1 MTQYPHISVLL
12 KECLFAFKDL
22 HLRTLIDGTL
32 GAGGHAEALLSA
44 HPEIECFIGIDQ
56 DPEALKIASK
66 RLEKFQA
73 ISRFVHGNFSDLE
86 KILKEQKID
95 AVDGILVDLGVSS
108 MQLDQG
114 ERGFS
119 FMREGPLD
127 MRMNPTEGIS
137 AKEIV
142 NTWDEKPL
150 ADIFY
155 RYGEEKQSYR
165 AARAIIEARN
175 KKPLETTR
183 ELVDLIEKNLKRTR
197 FDIHPATKIFQA
209 IRIAVN
215 GELSRLEA
223 FLPQALNAL
232 RPGGR
237 LAVITFH
244 SLEDRIVKQKFA
256 YFASDKESTSG
267 IGGVFIDKAPQGK
280 LVFRKAVDAG
290 EEEVKGNP
298 RSRSAKLRVLEKL

>member
-1 MTQYPHISVLL
+1 MTSYPHISVLL
-12 KECLFAFKDL
+12 KECLLAFEEVNLD
-22 HLRTLIDGTL
+22 TFVDGTL
-32 GAGGHAEALLSA
+32 GAGGHSEALLTA
-44 HPEIECFIGIDQ
+44 HPEVQRFIGIDQ
-56 DPEALKIASK
+56 DPSALKIASK
-66 RLEKFQA
+66 RLEKFQGV
-73 ISRFVHGNFSDLE
+73 SRFIHGNFSDLE

-119 FMREGPLD
+119 FMRDGPLD
-127 MRMNPTEGIS
+127 MRMDPTGEIS

-142 NTWDEKPL
+142 NTWEEKPL

-155 RYGEEKQSYR
+155 LYGEEKQSYR
-165 AARAIIEARN
+165 AAQAIIEARQ
-175 KKPLETTR
+175 KKPFETTL
-183 ELVDLIEKNLKRTR
+183 ELAQVIEKKLKRVR
-197 FDIHPATKIFQA
+197 WDIHPATKIFQA

-215 GELSRLEA
+215 GELTCLEA
-223 FLPQALNAL
+223 FLPQALKAL

-244 SLEDRIVKQKFA
+244 SLEDRIVKQRFA

-267 IGGVFIDKAPQGK
+267 IGGMFLTKIPQGK
-280 LVFRKAVDAG
+280 LVFRKAIEAD
-290 EEEVKGNP
+290 EEEVSVNP

>member
-1 MTQYPHISVLL
+1 MTKVPHQSVLL
-12 KECLFAFKDL
+12 KECLLAFDDL
-22 HLRTLIDGTL
+22 KIETFVDGTL
-32 GAGGHAEALLSA
+32 GAGGHAEAILSA
-44 HPEIECFIGIDQ
+44 HPEIERFIGIDQ
-56 DPEALKIASK
+56 DPSALKIAKK
-66 RLEKFQA
+66 RLENFQNV
-73 ISRFVHGNFSDLE
+73 RFIHGNFSDLE
-86 KILKEQKID
+86 TILEKSCS
-95 AVDGILVDLGVSS
+95 VDGILVDLGVSS

-119 FMREGPLD
+119 FMRDGPLD

-137 AKEIV
+137 AKDIV

-150 ADIFY
+150 ADLFY

-165 AARAIIEARN
+165 AARAIIEARQQ
-175 KKPLETTR
+175 KPFETTL
-183 ELVDLIEKNLKRTR
+183 ELANLIEKKLKRVR
-197 FDIHPATKIFQA
+197 WDIHPATKIFQA

-215 GELSRLEA
+215 GELTRLEA
-223 FLPQALNAL
+223 FLPQALKAL

-244 SLEDRIVKQKFA
+244 SLEDRIVKQRFA

-267 IGGVFIDKAPQGK
+267 IGGMFLDKTPEGR
-280 LVFRKAVDAG
+280 LVYRKALVAS
-290 EEEVKGNP
+290 EEEVDGNP